1 MGMTTKPDGS
11 LSPEPGYLTERIKEL
26 PEMSRPEMPDYQI
39 IEYDPLLD
47 SSSMGKHL
55 YFIFA

>member
-1 MGMTTKPDGS
+1 MTTKPDGS

-26 PEMSRPEMPDYQI
+26 PEMSRPEMPDYKI

-47 SSSMGKHL
+47 SSCMGN
-55 YFIFA
+55 